1 MRPAPYR
8 LVNVRRRTREIEYN
22 TPRSGFAM
30 TEIQRVWWINSLLA
44 LTLLGALLGCVT
56 PPNAVR
62 VDDVDITIG
71 GHTADSRA
79 LRSPPSDTPRT
90 QLLASHFEEW
100 RGVRHRYGGLSKRG
114 IDCSGFVQVTYA
126 HVFNLN
132 LPRSTK
138 DQVKFGKGITPY
150 RLAAGDLVFFKI
162 GWRQRHVGIY
172 IGNNQFIHASSKR
185 GVAKSSLASPYWSK
199 RFWKARRPLT
209 L

>member
-1 MRPAPYR
+1 MGW
-8 LVNVRRRTREIEYN
+8 T
-22 TPRSGFAM
+22 
-30 TEIQRVWWINSLLA
+30 NSLLA
-44 LTLLGALLGCVT
+44 LMLLGALFGCVT
-56 PPNAVR
+56 SPDSAR
-62 VDDVDITIG
+62 VDDADITIG
-71 GHTADSRA
+71 GLASHSRA
-79 LRSPPSDTPRT
+79 LRSLPSDTPRS
-90 QLLASHFEEW
+90 QLLASHFEDW

-126 HVFNLN
+126 SVFDIN

-138 DQVKFGKGITPY
+138 DQAKLGKGITPY
-150 RLAAGDLVFFKI
+150 RLAVGDLVFFKI

-199 RFWKARRPLT
+199 RFWKARRPLI